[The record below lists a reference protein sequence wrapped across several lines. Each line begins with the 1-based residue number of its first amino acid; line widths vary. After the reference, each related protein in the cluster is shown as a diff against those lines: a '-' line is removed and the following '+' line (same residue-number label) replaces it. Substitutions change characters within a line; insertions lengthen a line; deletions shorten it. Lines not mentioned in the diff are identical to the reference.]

1 MRITFESSKGVS
13 FSDII
18 RFSSFSHLTPFDLL
32 SPEYDEDVKPYLY
45 DMGIDT
51 NLRIDVQACLH
62 RNMSGHKAVG
72 YRYIGFE
79 RTDEKWLKNP
89 QCTMAARLASQEDPS
104 LAAEMKGMSTEGMS
118 GAAYMAMCAK
128 AKGTE
133 SAIDDY
139 FKVETEESS
148 EDDTKMMKLLRDIQ
162 IEVRGGL
169 SPDEDLFGVG
179 VGK

>member
-13 FSDII
+13 FSDVI

-139 FKVETEESS
+139 FRVETEDTT
-148 EDDTKMMKLLRDIQ
+148 EDDTKMLKILRDIQ
-162 IEVRGGL
+162 IEVRGSL
-169 SPDEDLFGVG
+169 TSDEDLFGEG
-179 VGK
+179 VSK